1 MVDNGYLLYFRWL
14 ELLEEPR
21 KDSGQVSLVV
31 LSNHHHHLQTWPR
44 LWPGR
49 LSFLINLYKLKW
61 ATFSSNLEA
70 EVNPCRP
77 VTRTSSAPNLHYSIR
92 PMSLWTQMPGCEL
105 LSPSSPC
112 YQLHVQMRIGYSL
125 QPSNSEALPV
135 YGGTSF
141 MLCNLPITS
150 SPGTSFEL
158 RSEHITYQRD
168 SLSGSSM
175 NF

>member
-1 MVDNGYLLYFRWL
+1 MVGATRGTPEGFRAGQPGSSQQPPPPPPNL
-14 ELLEEPR
+14 AEVMARHAELL
-21 KDSGQVSLVV
+21 SQLVQAQMG
-31 LSNHHHHLQTWPR
+31 HFQ
-44 LWPGR
+44 
-49 LSFLINLYKLKW
+49 
-61 ATFSSNLEA
+61 
-70 EVNPCRP
+70 P
-77 VTRTSSAPNLHYSIR
+77 VTSTSSAPNLHYSIR

-125 QPSNSEALPV
+125 QPSNSEALPI